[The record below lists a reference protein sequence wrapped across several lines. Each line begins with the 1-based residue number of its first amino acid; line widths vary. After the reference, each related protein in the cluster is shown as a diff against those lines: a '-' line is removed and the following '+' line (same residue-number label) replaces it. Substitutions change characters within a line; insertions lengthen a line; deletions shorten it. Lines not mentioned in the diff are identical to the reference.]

1 MKKVIDMHSHILPG
15 VDDGAASY
23 EMSMQMLRC
32 AANDGISTI
41 ILTPHNKPGHR
52 HIPVSE
58 MMFGVE
64 KLRDMMAEEAI
75 ETGLDVG
82 LSEQDTAAKETGHIH
97 SESTGVFFA
106 VWKTSGVTVLEKS
119 VGIKR
124 VDRK

>member
-41 ILTPHNKPGHR
+41 TLTPHNKPGHR

-82 LSEQDTAAKETGHIH
+82 LSEQDI
-97 SESTGVFFA
+97 
-106 VWKTSGVTVLEKS
+106 LERLQKKLDIS
-119 VGIKR
+119 IQKAQEYFLRFGKQV
-124 VDRK
+124 V